1 MVSGWPC
8 RYTIPIQALPG
19 LVMILNGWDLMGF
32 YGGLMWFNRIYYDI
46 ASGKLLQFAN
56 LNMAQSK

>member
-1 MVSGWPC
+1 
-8 RYTIPIQALPG
+8 
-19 LVMILNGWDLMGF
+19 MILNGWDLMGF
-32 YGGLMWFNRIYYDI
+32 YGGLMLFNRIYYDI